1 MIMSFFIPK
10 YDSLRVH
17 ELLLSDSIRTRT
29 YQRAIETNVKEG
41 DIVIDVGTGTGILA
55 LFAAKAGAK
64 RVYAIEPTGII
75 DLAKQIAKK
84 NNLAGR
90 IEFIKAKAEEVDIPE
105 QVDCIVSEWLG
116 VFALQE
122 NMLPSVASMRDRF
135 LKPKGKMLPE
145 TVNLFLSLVED
156 RKLYDE
162 KIGRWKKQ
170 LYGLDYTDFA
180 SCQVND
186 IHISTFAPENYL
198 SAPIEIINIDMKHA
212 RNSNFKVRKRLKI
225 VRNGICHGLA
235 GWFQA
240 VFPDGIVLDT
250 APDQPLTEWWQS
262 FFPIAEPVQVNLG
275 EELIVSFATK
285 ADNEIVHFIREIVFP
300 NSNRP
305 PFVSDTRKVKFSD

>member
-1 MIMSFFIPK
+1 MSFFIPK

-29 YQRAIETNVKEG
+29 YQRAIEANVKEG

-84 NNLAGR
+84 NYLDGQ
-90 IEFIKAKAEEVDIPE
+90 IEFIKAKAEEADIPE

-116 VFALQE
+116 VFAVQE

-162 KIGRWKKQ
+162 KIGRWEKQ
-170 LYGLDYTDFA
+170 VYGLDYTDFA
-180 SCQVND
+180 SCQAND
-186 IHISTFAPENYL
+186 IHISTFAPDNFL
-198 SAPIEIINIDMKHA
+198 SAPIKIINIDMKHTK
-212 RNSNFKVRKRLKI
+212 NSNFKVRKRFKI

-250 APDQPLTEWWQS
+250 GPDHPLTEWWQS
-262 FFPIAEPVQVNLG
+262 FFPIAEPVQVNMG
-275 EELIVSFATK
+275 EEVIVSFAAK
-285 ADNEIVHFIREIVFP
+285 ADDEIVHFVREIVFP
-300 NSNRP
+300 NLDRP
-305 PFVSDTRKVKFSD
+305 PFISDTRKVKFRE